1 MPQIPA
7 MPTPQFR
14 INPEIITF
22 PYVTDPCQI
31 CSFMVWHPTG
41 CANPE
46 SVTVTVDK
54 VTVDGTMKH
63 KRPEWRLE
71 ASLMGLKQDFSDLD
85 PCGSYEDLQGA
96 MCQFNRWHTIFENLE
111 GRARI

>member
-1 MPQIPA
+1 
-7 MPTPQFR
+7 
-14 INPEIITF
+14 
-22 PYVTDPCQI
+22 
-31 CSFMVWHPTG
+31 MVWHPTG
-41 CANPE
+41 CADPE
-46 SVTVTVDK
+46 TGTVTVDK
-54 VTVDGTMKH
+54 ATTLATMKH

-111 GRARI
+111 ERARI

>member
-1 MPQIPA
+1 
-7 MPTPQFR
+7 
-14 INPEIITF
+14 
-22 PYVTDPCQI
+22 
-31 CSFMVWHPTG
+31 MVWHPAG

-54 VTVDGTMKH
+54 ATMQGTMKH

-85 PCGSYEDLQGA
+85 PYGSYEDLQGA

-111 GRARI
+111 RRARI